1 MGEDHEFLVQFT
13 KQYMQAHDNV
23 DYYIY
28 GHRHIELDLMLSRQ
42 VRMFIIGDWI
52 TQFTYVVYDG
62 EHIFMEQ
69 YIEGESQ
76 P

>member
-1 MGEDHEFLVQFT
+1 
-13 KQYMQAHDNV
+13 
-23 DYYIY
+23 
-28 GHRHIELDLMLSRQ
+28 MLSRQ

-69 YIEGESQ
+69 YIEGETQ